1 MSVLA
6 IIGAVLT
13 IVGPALTP
21 LLVMWVESYAAGKKR
36 QPQEDIDEHVRQHMA
51 GNPAG
56 NINLAT
62 ELARLQ
68 REAARKRHHP

>member
-21 LLVMWVESYAAGKKR
+21 LLVMWVESYAARKKR
-36 QPQEDIDEHVRQHMA
+36 KPEEVIDEYVREHMA

-56 NINLAT
+56 NIHLAT

-68 REAARKRHHP
+68 REAAR